1 MTRQE
6 RLTYTV
12 YMYSIRLRINQRL
25 VTLGQEDTGT
35 VGVLLRSG
43 NLRYHYWGGFT
54 LTLQQ
59 RIKLVVES
67 VTNEQLRNPRS
78 TSPSMKQWLKLE
90 SEECLLGSFDGVL
103 VRAYLPFTI
112 LKARSGRGNR
122 LNLSRSEDW

>member
-1 MTRQE
+1 
-6 RLTYTV
+6 
-12 YMYSIRLRINQRL
+12 MYSIRLRINQRL

-78 TSPSMKQWLKLE
+78 TSPSMQQWLKLE

-112 LKARSGRGNR
+112 LKARSGRGTR
-122 LNLSRSEDW
+122 LDLSRSENW

>member
-1 MTRQE
+1 
-6 RLTYTV
+6 
-12 YMYSIRLRINQRL
+12 MYSIRLRINQRL

-43 NLRYHYWGGFT
+43 SVRYHYWGGFT

-67 VTNEQLRNPRS
+67 VTNEQLHNPRS
-78 TSPSMKQWLKLE
+78 TSASMQHWLKLE

-103 VRAYLPFTI
+103 VRAYLPFII
-112 LKARSGRGNR
+112 LKARSGRRNR
-122 LNLSRSEDW
+122 LDLSRSEDW

>member
-1 MTRQE
+1 
-6 RLTYTV
+6 
-12 YMYSIRLRINQRL
+12 MYSIRLRINQRL

-112 LKARSGRGNR
+112 LKAGSGRGNR